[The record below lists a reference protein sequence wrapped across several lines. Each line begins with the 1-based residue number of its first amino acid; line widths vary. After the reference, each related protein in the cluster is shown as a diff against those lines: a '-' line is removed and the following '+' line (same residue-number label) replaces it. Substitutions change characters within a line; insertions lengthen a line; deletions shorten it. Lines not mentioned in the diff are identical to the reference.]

1 MGTTANFDSPAAT
14 GIAAADT
21 FPLIDATTNRP
32 KTGTVSQLT
41 QASVGVVDTT
51 ATVLALTAALHANK
65 IVTVSST
72 APIAITL
79 PASAGTGNRY
89 RLNIRVLATTTGH
102 TIKVANTTDVMSG
115 LVFGHL
121 TVSTTVGTV
130 VSFKATA
137 TDDTITING
146 TTQGGVVG
154 DIIELTDIK
163 TGFWEVKM
171 RTSPTGTHATPF
183 SATV

>member
-1 MGTTANFDSPAAT
+1 MGTTHNFDNPAASA
-14 GIAAADT
+14 IASGDT
-21 FPLIDATTNRP
+21 FPLIDVTTGRG
-32 KTGTVSQLT
+32 KTGTVAQLIS
-41 QASVGVVDTT
+41 ASSGVVDTT
-51 ATVLALTAALHANK
+51 ATVLALTAALHAGR

-79 PASAGTGNRY
+79 PASAGTGNKY
-89 RLNIRVLATTTGH
+89 RLNIRVVATTTGH

-115 LVFGHL
+115 IVVGH
-121 TVSTTVGTV
+121 TTATTVATV

-154 DIIELTDIK
+154 DIIDLTDIK